1 MADYTERVSTM
12 VRSDHPGAAPDGQL
26 CLSDFGRKDGCR
38 FNELRFPGHPPMLK
52 RDKTLVN
59 EAGECGYC
67 HITEDDV
74 REHILKKAHAI
85 RLDVLNTLTARRGTK
100 KDPKCH

>member
-1 MADYTERVSTM
+1 
-12 VRSDHPGAAPDGQL
+12 
-26 CLSDFGRKDGCR
+26 
-38 FNELRFPGHPPMLK
+38 MLK

-85 RLDVLNTLTARRGTK
+85 RLDVWNTLTDVHGTK

>member
-1 MADYTERVSTM
+1 
-12 VRSDHPGAAPDGQL
+12 
-26 CLSDFGRKDGCR
+26 
-38 FNELRFPGHPPMLK
+38 MLK

-85 RLDVLNTLTARRGTK
+85 RLDVWNTLTDVARRKIRNATK
-100 KDPKCH
+100 PKFTPQRRRRILREGPSPPRCALGSAILPEFFLRNGSN